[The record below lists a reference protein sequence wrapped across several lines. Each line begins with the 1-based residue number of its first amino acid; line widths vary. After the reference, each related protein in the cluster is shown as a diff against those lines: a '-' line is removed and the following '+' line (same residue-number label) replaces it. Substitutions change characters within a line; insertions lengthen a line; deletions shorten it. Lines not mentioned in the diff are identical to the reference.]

1 MADDLGCKPEPFI
14 RRARSGHDRR
24 FCRVSSRP
32 DQNVE
37 HVVVLVDRTPQGR
50 RPVSCRG
57 PLPRH
62 ARWSGSSAPPG
73 AGHCQLGWGSVGS
86 GRAGARWA
94 GFGGMVRLRTSVR
107 LCRSRRRIVGH
118 FGAIVIG
125 GEPMAAGPEMRGDHA
140 EHRQEPLGSAGGAEA
155 FHGAFALPGR
165 LVRVLRPVQVS
176 RLPVLD
182 RRHHRPMRHLIASQL
197 VGDQH
202 PRYPALLGQ
211 QVGWPE
217 GVAPSGSHRSVREPL
232 DSYGSCHLDHQT
244 AGTAVV
250 QTQWAKNRGYW
261 VVTRCHACWNS
272 RRPWNRR
279 YFLRTQR
286 IR

>member
-1 MADDLGCKPEPFI
+1 MPG
-14 RRARSGHDRR
+14 RGHGGLR
-24 FCRVSSRP
+24 CSRLAP
-32 DQNVE
+32 
-37 HVVVLVDRTPQGR
+37 P
-50 RPVSCRG
+50 
-57 PLPRH
+57 H
-62 ARWSGSSAPPG
+62 ARTSSPG
-73 AGHCQLGWGSVGS
+73 RCQLGWGSAGS
-86 GRAGARWA
+86 GRAGAGWA
-94 GFGGMVRLRTSVR
+94 G
-107 LCRSRRRIVGH
+107 CRWYGSGCGSRSGDLVPDGESSGH
-118 FGAIVIG
+118 FGAIVVS
-125 GEPMAAGPEMRGDHA
+125 GEAMAAGPEMRRDHA
-140 EHRQEPLGSAGGAEA
+140 EHRQEPLGCAGGAEA
-155 FHGAFALPGR
+155 FHGAFAVAGSAGASSPPGCSGTSTAGA
-165 LVRVLRPVQVS
+165 RPTAS
-176 RLPVLD
+176 P
-182 RRHHRPMRHLIASQL
+182 PMRHPNNSWKL

-202 PRYPALLGQ
+202 PRYPRHCE

>member
-1 MADDLGCKPEPFI
+1 MTLPWPTTGPSGGERSSPRWTTTLCACSPGRTRDVRSAGTTCSPPNSHHSPPPNGALSTWLGLSGIGAC
-14 RRARSGHDRR
+14 RAGWAG
-24 FCRVSSRP
+24 CR
-32 DQNVE
+32 
-37 HVVVLVDRTPQGR
+37 
-50 RPVSCRG
+50 
-57 PLPRH
+57 
-62 ARWSGSSAPPG
+62 WY
-73 AGHCQLGWGSVGS
+73 GS
-86 GRAGARWA
+86 GCGSQS
-94 GFGGMVRLRTSVR
+94 GDLVPDGES
-107 LCRSRRRIVGH
+107 SGH
-118 FGAIVIG
+118 FGAIVLS
-125 GEPMAAGPEMRGDHA
+125 GEAMAAGPEMRGDHA
-140 EHRQEPLGSAGGAEA
+140 EHRQEPLGCAGGAEA

-165 LVRVLRPVQVS
+165 LVGVLRPVVEVP

-182 RRHHRPMRHLIASQL
+182 RRRHRPMRHLIASEL